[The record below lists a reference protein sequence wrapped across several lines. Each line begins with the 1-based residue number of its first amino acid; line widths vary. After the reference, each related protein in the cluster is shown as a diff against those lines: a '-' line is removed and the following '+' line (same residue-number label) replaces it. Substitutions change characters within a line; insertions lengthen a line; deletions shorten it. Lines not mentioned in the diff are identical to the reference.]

1 MINLVSFLKAFC
13 LFLQLLNQDLILL
26 LIIFNISIDPFDFGF
41 ESLHVELYLV
51 QLLILIICDVIQYF
65 AFELLQRLFD
75 IFWCDFFDKS

>member
-1 MINLVSFLKAFC
+1 MINLVSFLEAFC

-65 AFELLQRLFD
+65 AFKLLQRLFD
-75 IFWCDFFDKS
+75 IFWRDFFDKS